1 MLNKYFSLSLR
12 EKEVMG
18 YFYFLIL
25 YDLPIKIGELRKL
38 NTKDESVFSIIKK
51 LINKDLIELNLDE
64 KDFKIYLSIDTI
76 NLLLKT
82 EDFND
87 LERENFNF
95 YILDN
100 DLELIKELNSVGF
113 KLLFESKKIIKT
125 TNSQL
130 KLYFRKF
137 VEDFYID
144 LNQKLLTPISLTP
157 QTLGSSVNN
166 LIKSF
171 ATDDPIILNERI
183 EHLRNAYKWFFS
195 DYFYSNIIINIPLLI
210 KHLPKYELKF
220 NKRNNI
226 FDNKKIKININ

>member
-1 MLNKYFSLSLR
+1 LLNKYFNLSLR

-64 KDFKIYLSIDTI
+64 KVFKIYLSIDTI

-82 EDFND
+82 EDFNELD
-87 LERENFNF
+87 RENFNF

-113 KLLFESKKIIKT
+113 KLLFESKKIT
-125 TNSQL
+125 VEQYAQWQRFYYDSVL
-130 KLYFRKF
+130 K
-137 VEDFYID
+137 
-144 LNQKLLTPISLTP
+144 
-157 QTLGSSVNN
+157 
-166 LIKSF
+166 
-171 ATDDPIILNERI
+171 A
-183 EHLRNAYKWFFS
+183 
-195 DYFYSNIIINIPLLI
+195 
-210 KHLPKYELKF
+210 LK
-220 NKRNNI
+220 
-226 FDNKKIKININ
+226 